1 MPIITLI
8 LSLTFSGL
16 VMALTP
22 LESLI
27 LGDFSK
33 ELSNVENNP
42 LNNIYQLNERDSR
55 VQFKRQLSRYRGLVE
70 EGENLKNYCS
80 IKFSTSYP
88 HPWDRDT
95 VKRSYL
101 STLQYIGID
110 IASMALPEYAK
121 FFNFNKENY
130 INLVDY
136 LVDGYCSDNLSIIS
150 KTQLKRVMT
159 SEFDKNLSYSLPTLS
174 NNPLFPQ
181 KFREKFKEEE
191 IMKKEFGLTLN
202 IFKSMCSWGANTV
215 DLRLLTPF
223 AKNSILMSFII
234 SQLSN
239 YEIKWN
245 SVDNHISRHE
255 KNDTVKVLC
264 KNLICRKTSKVE
276 FRKKIPRML
285 GTQSVEEDLKRLYS
299 EDFMF
304 SDFKIVNQPPKIKSM
319 MTKFSE
325 YDFKILSNHLVSL
338 ISGIPNFLSWV
349 NKPND
354 LVESLRYGIDHLWQ
368 EWAENEVENKQRQFY
383 FEEPLTV
390 ELISKNVFFDEYNP
404 DFKVLFD
411 INLGEFD
418 RANQKVGKIKASFF
432 VNLDMSFV
440 QYIRKLFKRN
450 NQYEKK
456 IRKEAYQSFKI
467 RLKDQ
472 ILLNRNKFEIPPW
485 KGPLEKL
492 VAKSL
497 IDQFVSFRGDFFDKN
512 TKGKLRVPIYLFY
525 GPFAL
530 KYITYKYKM
539 NKSKKRL
546 EDNDLLTKAK
556 N

>member
-1 MPIITLI
+1 
-8 LSLTFSGL
+8 
-16 VMALTP
+16 
-22 LESLI
+22 
-27 LGDFSK
+27 
-33 ELSNVENNP
+33 
-42 LNNIYQLNERDSR
+42 
-55 VQFKRQLSRYRGLVE
+55 
-70 EGENLKNYCS
+70 
-80 IKFSTSYP
+80 
-88 HPWDRDT
+88 
-95 VKRSYL
+95 
-101 STLQYIGID
+101 
-110 IASMALPEYAK
+110 
-121 FFNFNKENY
+121 
-130 INLVDY
+130 
-136 LVDGYCSDNLSIIS
+136 
-150 KTQLKRVMT
+150 
-159 SEFDKNLSYSLPTLS
+159 
-174 NNPLFPQ
+174 
-181 KFREKFKEEE
+181 
-191 IMKKEFGLTLN
+191 
-202 IFKSMCSWGANTV
+202 
-215 DLRLLTPF
+215 
-223 AKNSILMSFII
+223 
-234 SQLSN
+234 
-239 YEIKWN
+239 
-245 SVDNHISRHE
+245 
-255 KNDTVKVLC
+255 
-264 KNLICRKTSKVE
+264 
-276 FRKKIPRML
+276 
-285 GTQSVEEDLKRLYS
+285 
-299 EDFMF
+299 MF